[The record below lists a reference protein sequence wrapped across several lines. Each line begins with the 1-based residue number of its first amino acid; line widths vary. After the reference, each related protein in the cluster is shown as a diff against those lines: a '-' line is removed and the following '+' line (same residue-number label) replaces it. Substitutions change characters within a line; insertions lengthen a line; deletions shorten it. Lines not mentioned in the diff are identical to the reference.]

1 MSCPP
6 LFNFMCYDMNVH
18 ILVALPTPEN
28 VHNEFAFGNLPQI
41 VNHTKKVFPDVKITF
56 ANKEGVRTD
65 ANRNSILKQAIE
77 DGTVD
82 YILWLD
88 VDELYPPEII
98 ERYIKDTEELK
109 QTIDV
114 IGCLYFKR
122 SYPYDPVAYTF
133 SGEHIKP
140 YKTLLPSAVEADK
153 IYEIDGLGYGGM
165 MVNMKVYEKLG
176 KKRWTNYGLNFHLP
190 YEVEEHLTHDLVFCR
205 DVKRAGMSVKL
216 HGAVRPGHL
225 ATIPITI
232 DHWKKATLENFD
244 FLSKQ
249 PTIMVVIPTTN
260 LDQAKQAAEVM
271 KLRAGLN
278 FDLMIIEDTKRI
290 GYVKTLNYAIRESKH
305 DVIIYTAQDALVGTN
320 WLRHAILKML
330 VENAGLVGFH
340 DGKWNGQLASFG
352 AVQMSWAKHIYQGDI
367 FYPEYHSHYA
377 DTELTQI
384 AKSQGRY
391 AYAENAVMLEVD
403 FAKATGKGGGVVKA
417 DKKLFK
423 ERKESGFDGLVTD
436 QQLLEEFS

>member
-1 MSCPP
+1 MYP
-6 LFNFMCYDMNVH
+6 
-18 ILVALPTPEN
+18 
-28 VHNEFAFGNLPQI
+28 G
-41 VNHTKKVFPDVKITF
+41 VKISF

-88 VDELYPPEII
+88 VDELYPKEII
-98 ERYIKDTEELK
+98 QRYIDDTKELG

-122 SYPYDPVAYTF
+122 SYPYDPVAYTY

-165 MVNMKVYEKLG
+165 MVSMRVYNKLG
-176 KKRWTNYGLNFHLP
+176 KKRWTNYGVNFHLP
-190 YEVEEHLTHDLVFCR
+190 YEVEEHITHDLIFCR
-205 DVKRAGMSVKL
+205 DVKTAGMSVKL

-225 ATIPITI
+225 ATVPITI
-232 DHWKKATLENFD
+232 DHWKRAMMETFD
-244 FLSKQ
+244 FSSKQ
-249 PTIMVVIPTTN
+249 PSVLVVIPTTN
-260 LDQAKQAAEVM
+260 LDMAKQAGEIM
-271 KLRAGLN
+271 KRRAGIG
-278 FDLMIIEDTKRI
+278 FDLMIVEDTKRI
-290 GYVKTLNYAIRESKH
+290 GYVKTFNYVARESKH
-305 DVIIYTAQDALVGTN
+305 DVVVYTAQDAMVGYN
-320 WLRHAILKML
+320 WLRNALLKML

-352 AVQMSWAKHIYQGDI
+352 AVQMSWARNIYGGDI
-367 FYPEYHSHYA
+367 FFSGYHSHYA

-403 FAKATGKGGGVVKA
+403 YDKALGNGKGVVKA

-423 ERKESGFDGLVTD
+423 ERKETHFDGLVTD
-436 QQLLEEFS
+436 EFVGEFS

>member
-1 MSCPP
+1 M
-6 LFNFMCYDMNVH
+6 H
-18 ILVALPTPEN
+18 ILVGFPTPEN

-41 VNHTKKVFPDVKITF
+41 INHTKKVFPGVKVSF

-88 VDELYPPEII
+88 VDELYPPEIL

-109 QTIDV
+109 QSIDV

-122 SYPYDPVAYTF
+122 SYPYEPVAYTF
-133 SGEHIKP
+133 SGERIKP
-140 YKTLLPSAVEADK
+140 YKTLLPSAVEKDK

-165 MVNMKVYEKLG
+165 LVNMKVYEKLG
-176 KKRWTNYGLNFHLP
+176 KKRWTNYGVNFHLP
-190 YEVEEHLTHDLVFCR
+190 YEIEEHITHDLIFCR

-225 ATIPITI
+225 MTKPVTIE
-232 DHWKKATLENFD
+232 DWKRATLETFD
-244 FLSKQ
+244 FKSKQ
-249 PTIMVVIPTTN
+249 PSVLVVVPTTN
-260 LDQAKQAAEVM
+260 VEQAKQAGEVM
-271 KLRAGLN
+271 KLRAGAS
-278 FDLMIIEDTKRI
+278 FDLMIVEDTKHI
-290 GYVKTLNYAIRESKH
+290 GYVKTLNYVAKESKH
-305 DVIIYTAQDALVGTN
+305 DVIVYTAQDVLVGQN
-320 WLRHAILKML
+320 WLRHALLKML
-330 VENAGLVGFH
+330 VENAGLVCFH
-340 DGKWNGQLASFG
+340 DGKWNGHLASFG
-352 AVQMSWAKHIYQGDI
+352 AVQMSWCRTVYGGEI
-367 FYPEYHSHYA
+367 FYPGYHSHYG

-403 FAKATGKGGGVVKA
+403 FNKILGKGKGVVKA
-417 DKKLFK
+417 DKDLFK
-423 ERKESGFDGLVTD
+423 KRKLTNFDGLVTA
-436 QQLLEEFS
+436 EFIGEFS

>member
-1 MSCPP
+1 M
-6 LFNFMCYDMNVH
+6 H
-18 ILVALPTPEN
+18 ILIGLPTPEN

-41 VNHTKKVFPDVKITF
+41 VNHTKKVFPDIKISF

-65 ANRNSILKQAIE
+65 ANRNAILKQAIE

-98 ERYIKDTEELK
+98 ERYIKDTEELE

-140 YKTLLPSAVEADK
+140 FKTLLPSAVEADK

-165 MVNMKVYEKLG
+165 MVSMKVYEKLG
-176 KKRWTNYGLNFHLP
+176 KKRWTNYGTNFHLP
-190 YEVEEHLTHDLVFCR
+190 YEIEEHITHDLIFCR
-205 DVKRAGMSVKL
+205 DVKQAGMSVKL

-232 DHWKKATLENFD
+232 DHWKRATLETFS
-244 FLSKQ
+244 FESKQ
-249 PTIMVVIPTTN
+249 PSVLVIMPATN
-260 LDQAKQAAEVM
+260 VEQAKMAGEVM
-271 KLRAGLN
+271 RLRAGVG
-278 FDLMIIEDTKRI
+278 FDLMIVEDTKRV
-290 GYVKTLNYAIRESKH
+290 GYVKTLNYAAKESTH
-305 DVIIYTAQDALVGTN
+305 DVIVYTAQDALVGFN
-320 WLRHAILKML
+320 WLKNALLTML
-330 VENAGLVGFH
+330 TENAGLVSFH
-340 DGKWNGQLASFG
+340 DGKWDGRLASFG
-352 AVQMSWAKHIYQGDI
+352 AVQTSWAKHIYGGNI
-367 FYPEYHSHYA
+367 FFPEYHSHYC

-391 AYAENAVMLEVD
+391 AYAENAIMLEVD
-403 FAKATGKGGGVVKA
+403 IPKIIGGGKGVVRA
-417 DKKLFK
+417 DKKLYK
-423 ERKESGFDGLVTD
+423 KRKESNFDGLVTGEFV
-436 QQLLEEFS
+436 EEFA

>member
-1 MSCPP
+1 MMYP
-6 LFNFMCYDMNVH
+6 
-18 ILVALPTPEN
+18 
-28 VHNEFAFGNLPQI
+28 G
-41 VNHTKKVFPDVKITF
+41 VKISF

-88 VDELYPPEII
+88 VDELYPKEII
-98 ERYIKDTEELK
+98 QRYIDDTQELK

-165 MVNMKVYEKLG
+165 MVSMRVYNKLG
-176 KKRWTNYGLNFHLP
+176 KKRWTNYGVNFHLP

-205 DVKRAGMSVKL
+205 DVKRMGMSVKL

-232 DHWKKATLENFD
+232 DHWKRAMTETFD
-244 FLSKQ
+244 FSNKQ
-249 PTIMVVIPTTN
+249 PSVLVVIPTTN
-260 LDQAKQAAEVM
+260 LDMAKRASEIM
-271 KLRAGLN
+271 KLRAGLG

-290 GYVKTLNYAIRESKH
+290 GYVKTFNYVARESKH
-305 DVIIYTAQDALVGTN
+305 DVVVYTAQDAMVGYN
-320 WLRHAILKML
+320 WLRNALLKML

-352 AVQMSWAKHIYQGDI
+352 AVQMSWAKHIYGGDI

-391 AYAENAVMLEVD
+391 AYAENAVMLEID
-403 FAKATGKGGGVVKA
+403 LLKAVGKGRGVVKA
-417 DKKLFK
+417 DKDLFK
-423 ERKESGFDGLVTD
+423 KRKESNFEGLVTD
-436 QQLLEEFS
+436 EFVGEFA

>member
-1 MSCPP
+1 M
-6 LFNFMCYDMNVH
+6 H
-18 ILVALPTPEN
+18 ILIALPTPEN

-41 VNHTKKVFPDVKITF
+41 VNHTKMMYPGVKISF

-88 VDELYPPEII
+88 VDELYPKEII
-98 ERYIKDTEELK
+98 QRYIDDTQELK

-165 MVNMKVYEKLG
+165 MVSMRVYNKLG
-176 KKRWTNYGLNFHLP
+176 KKRWTNYGVNFHLP

-205 DVKRAGMSVKL
+205 DVKRMGMSVKL

-232 DHWKKATLENFD
+232 DHWKKAMIETFD
-244 FLSKQ
+244 FSGKQ
-249 PTIMVVIPTTN
+249 PSVLVVIPTTN
-260 LDQAKQAAEVM
+260 LDMAKRAGEIM
-271 KLRAGLN
+271 KLRAGLG
-278 FDLMIIEDTKRI
+278 FDLMIIEDTKRV
-290 GYVKTLNYAIRESKH
+290 GYVKTLNYVARESKH
-305 DVIIYTAQDALVGTN
+305 DVVVYTAQDAMVGYN
-320 WLRHAILKML
+320 WLRNALLKML

-352 AVQMSWAKHIYQGDI
+352 AVQMSWAKTIYGGDI
-367 FYPEYHSHYA
+367 FYPGYHSHYG

-391 AYAENAVMLEVD
+391 AYAENAVMLEID
-403 FAKATGKGGGVVKA
+403 LLKAVGKGNGVVKA
-417 DKKLFK
+417 DKNLFK
-423 ERKESGFDGLVTD
+423 QRKETHFDGLVTD
-436 QQLLEEFS
+436 EFIGEFT